1 MKRRTIFSSS
11 EVHKMGDGNTT
22 AIWVGVSIG
31 TIKPVS
37 IEALFRDD
45 AKATAFQNQL
55 AAYEDIDE
63 IVDAMIRHAKKAG
76 AEKVVVSNDND
87 DAIILKR

>member
-1 MKRRTIFSSS
+1 MKTKTIFSSN
-11 EVHKMGDGNTT
+11 EVYKMDDGNTT

-45 AKATAFQNQL
+45 AKATEFQNTL

-63 IVDAMIRHAKKAG
+63 IVDAIYKHSIKSG
-76 AEKVVVSNDND
+76 AEQVVVSAAD
-87 DAIILKR
+87 DAIVLKR